1 MPCGEHHARPPS
13 CPWPIDSVKM
23 PKKYA
28 DIALPPI
35 RRGGKGWN
43 GTSNFSCTATLR
55 ELRTCGSALLVH
67 DGQVCR
73 RGSGEGCGSVGRF
86 LWVCIDER
94 HLGDARSSA
103 RAPPYRILKK
113 SGSDCLLLY
122 LFFLCAF
129 LLVLFVTSRTTSIPS
144 TVPNLTSSRKFQA
157 RCSYLIDECSC
168 SARVS

>member
-1 MPCGEHHARPPS
+1 
-13 CPWPIDSVKM
+13 M

-73 RGSGEGCGSVGRF
+73 RGSGEGCGSVGSCSRKQ
-86 LWVCIDER
+86 R

-122 LFFLCAF
+122 LFFSVCF
-129 LLVLFVTSRTTSIPS
+129 SCCFFVTSRTTSIPS